1 MSNPSKFGVRGD
13 GDKLTAEFTSG
24 QLVIAICVSLFVAL
38 VFFLIGVLVG
48 RYDRPHTM
56 AENPIA
62 AQTAQEAVATGAP
75 EQTGVQTSPNA
86 AAAEPVQRAPWS
98 TGRVRDMEP
107 LPSPTEGATDL
118 GKPVAISKPSPE
130 GEAESLIKSE
140 AMTTAGPSSEG
151 SPDVVA
157 EPAKTGSASTTTAGG
172 AAAPPVSPDQAA
184 TPVTPAAKTP
194 AVLEEPDIAMP
205 PITGPVNANGETT
218 AGKTAKPAAGSE
230 KTEPKA
236 APTGRGKFGIQVA
249 SFPGGNRQASAQ
261 TYKNQLKSKEGVNA
275 EIVMDGQYAR
285 VIITGYKDK
294 ASATAAC
301 AEFRKKPGLEKS
313 FVRALPQP

>member
-1 MSNPSKFGVRGD
+1 MRGD

-38 VFFLIGVLVG
+38 VFFLLGVLVG

-56 AENPIA
+56 AENPVA
-62 AQTAQEAVATGAP
+62 TQPAQETMAPGAP

-86 AAAEPVQRAPWS
+86 GAAEPVQRAPWS
-98 TGRVRDMEP
+98 TGRVREMDP

-118 GKPVAISKPSPE
+118 EKPVAIPKPSPE
-130 GEAESLIKSE
+130 GEAGSRLQPD
-140 AMTTAGPSSEG
+140 AVTASTPGSEG
-151 SPDVVA
+151 SPDTA
-157 EPAKTGSASTTTAGG
+157 AEAPKTESLSAPTLSEPQTPSASSDQKATSTTPATSAPGILDEPA
-172 AAAPPVSPDQAA
+172 
-184 TPVTPAAKTP
+184 
-194 AVLEEPDIAMP
+194 IAMP
-205 PITGPVNANGETT
+205 PITNPGGAKGEVKAGP
-218 AGKTAKPAAGSE
+218 AGKPAMEPG
-230 KTEPKA
+230 KTEPQV
-236 APTGRGKFGIQVA
+236 APPGRGKFGIQVA
-249 SFPGGNRQASAQ
+249 SFPGGNREASAQ

-294 ASATAAC
+294 ASAAAAC